1 LIHTQAGVIL
11 RQDVFDIF
19 PPDAMVFFAGSKGRN
34 RQIKTAEMVGKRA
47 PELAVRRPLH
57 GGFLRLPALR
67 EERSLY
73 RVH

>member
-1 LIHTQAGVIL
+1 LIHTQTGVIL
-11 RQDVFDIF
+11 RQDVFDLF
-19 PPDAMVFFAGSKGRN
+19 PPHAMVFFAGNKGRN

-47 PELAVRRPLH
+47 PEHGVCKPLP